1 MGSESIFFMEVMSKP
16 LWAWI
21 SFFTVVIALLVIDLG
36 LLNKKDHEIGIKES
50 LQMSAFYIAIAV
62 LYGLF
67 VWYEFGHEKGFN
79 FLNGFVVEKSLAMDN
94 IFVIA
99 MVFSYFKTPRKYQHR
114 VLFWGI
120 LGVILL
126 RGIMIGLGSALVARF
141 EWILYIF
148 ALFLIYSGIKMFF
161 AKDDDGDLADNKI
174 LLFLRKHLRVTDD
187 LHGHSFFVKQNAKW
201 FVTPLFVALCMV
213 EIIDVVF
220 AVDSIPA
227 VFTITT
233 DPFVVYTS
241 NIFAI
246 LGLRALYFALSAMIA
261 RFYYLKFTLSLVLI
275 FIGSKIFIDAF
286 HIYHFSALS
295 SLIITLSLLLSG
307 ILFSLWKTKKSN

>member
-1 MGSESIFFMEVMSKP
+1 MNPESLLFIEVMHKP
-16 LWAWI
+16 LWAWLA
-21 SFFTVVIALLVIDLG
+21 FFAVVLTLLALDLG
-36 LLNKKDHEIGIKES
+36 VFNKKDHEISIKES
-50 LQMSAFYIAIAV
+50 LKMSVFYIGMGL

-79 FLNGFVVEKSLAMDN
+79 YLNGFIVEKSLSMDN

-99 MVFSYFKTPRKYQHR
+99 MIFSYFKTPRIYQHR

-120 LGVILL
+120 IGVILL
-126 RGIMIGLGSALVARF
+126 RGLMIGLGSVLVARF

-148 ALFLIYSGIKMFF
+148 AAFLIYSGIKMFF
-161 AKDDDGDLADNKI
+161 AKDEDNDISDNKI
-174 LLFLRKHLRVTDD
+174 LLFLRRHLRVSND
-187 LHGHSFFVKQNAKW
+187 LHGHSFFVRLSDSRLYC
-201 FVTPLFVALCMV
+201 TPLFVALCMV

-233 DPFVVYTS
+233 DTYVVYTS

-246 LGLRALYFALSAMIA
+246 LGLRALYFALSAMIE
-261 RFYYLKFTLSLVLI
+261 RFHYLKYALSLVLI
-275 FIGSKIFIDAF
+275 FIGAKIFIGNVL
-286 HIYHFSALS
+286 HIYHFTAMQ
-295 SLIITLSLLLSG
+295 SLAVTLTLLTSG
-307 ILFSLWKTKKSN
+307 VVFSLWKTK